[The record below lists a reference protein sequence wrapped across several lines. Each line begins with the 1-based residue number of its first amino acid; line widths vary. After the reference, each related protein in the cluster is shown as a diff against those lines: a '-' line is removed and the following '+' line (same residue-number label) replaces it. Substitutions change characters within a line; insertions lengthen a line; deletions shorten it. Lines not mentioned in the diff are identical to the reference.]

1 MLVQNVCFSA
11 LFIKDSCKFQGK
23 EKKAESRREYRPL
36 LQENIIMPTG
46 DVATP
51 SYQ

>member
-11 LFIKDSCKFQGK
+11 LFLKDSYKFQGK
-23 EKKAESRREYRPL
+23 EKKAESRRGYHPL
-36 LQENIIMPTG
+36 LQENITMPTG